1 MWELLQKILEDKI
14 TPNQLLLLY
23 AIDDSISIPHI
34 NYHLE
39 VKGLKREG
47 YVEMNEDIDTGCEL
61 TISGRELKN
70 KYDAYFIK
78 IKKTSNTAL
87 MGKEYTDKVK
97 QYRELWPAKK
107 LPSGK
112 PARVNVKT
120 LTNNFRWFFDNY
132 DYTWDEVIAA
142 TKRYLNEYEDQ
153 DYMYMKTSQ
162 YFISKAD
169 QSKVKQSELADYC
182 DMIKEG
188 TDDDTQHFKEKV
200 V

>member
-23 AIDDSISIPHI
+23 ALDDSLSVPHI
-34 NYHLE
+34 NPHLE
-39 VKGLKREG
+39 IKGLKREG
-47 YVEMNEDIDTGCEL
+47 YINMNEDTDTGCEL
-61 TISGRELKN
+61 SVSGRELKN

-78 IKKTSNTAL
+78 AKKTSNTAL
-87 MGKEYTDKVK
+87 MGKSYTAKVEA
-97 QYRELWPAKK
+97 YRELWPARK

-132 DYTWDEVIAA
+132 SYTWEEVIAA

-188 TDDDTQHFKEKV
+188 TDDDIKHFKENIV
-200 V
+200 